1 MIWTR
6 IKGEMLAACDE
17 NLLGSVLKKDGLEV
31 ELKHSFYGEKL
42 IEEEEFRKVLKEKG
56 NINLFGKNAIRIAKD
71 EGLIQT
77 VGNIGNVPY
86 AIIIKM

>member
-1 MIWTR
+1 MIWIR
-6 IKGEMLAACDE
+6 IKREILAACDE

-42 IEEEEFRKVLKEKG
+42 VKEAEFRKALKEKG
-56 NINLFGKNAIRIAKD
+56 NLNLFGKDTIRIAKE
-71 EGLIQT
+71 EGLIHS
-77 VGNIGNVPY
+77 VGKIGDVPY